1 MAAHMLKARAALEGG
16 VKRLG
21 ALLLL
26 FSAVPLFPVGFGL
39 MVYGLFLA
47 IDESSYRD
55 PLSVG
60 VALVVMSGLLWLS
73 SRRLDS
79 AAQLVRSRKI
89 ENDLLRLARRRGGRL
104 TVIEAATETGYT
116 AAETEAQLKQLAE
129 GGFVEI
135 EVTEAGVMVYRFP
148 EILYAP
154 TGDGG
159 WSPEVETG

>member
-1 MAAHMLKARAALEGG
+1 MNKVKARSTFEGG
-16 VKRLG
+16 LKRLG

-47 IDESSYRD
+47 IEENSYRD

-60 VALVVMSGLLWLS
+60 VALVVMSGLLWFS

-79 AAQLVRSRKI
+79 AAQLVRRRKM
-89 ENDLLRLARRRGGRL
+89 ENDLLRLARRSFGRL

-116 AAETEAQLKQLAE
+116 AAETETVLKQLVE

-148 EILYAP
+148 EILYSTQAE
-154 TGDGG
+154 TN
-159 WSPEVETG
+159 WSSSVETG